1 MTELYGEDWVM
12 RLYYD
17 LEPSDQQLMSQLCDL
32 ACANNNLDLCNIRAL
47 PGTPVS
53 DATEIFAMNWR
64 FFPTLDPQ
72 VDIYLCRDLDSRP
85 SQREVAAVREW
96 LRSGLAIHSMRDH
109 PAHNTPLLG
118 ASWGARLDTEAG
130 TARSLWAGS
139 WAGILRDNLTYAD
152 RDFKG
157 PDQTILTVHVWPWAR
172 SQAMQHDSYT
182 CDETI
187 LENIPVFL
195 SSFIQVC
202 SLSWLYR
209 LPDPETQ

>member
-1 MTELYGEDWVM
+1 
-12 RLYYD
+12 
-17 LEPSDQQLMSQLCDL
+17 
-32 ACANNNLDLCNIRAL
+32 
-47 PGTPVS
+47 
-53 DATEIFAMNWR
+53 MNWR

-96 LRSGLAIHSMRDH
+96 LRSGLAIHSMRDN
-109 PAHNTPLLG
+109 PAHDTPLLG

-182 CDETI
+182 CDETKFLREHHCVLIFIYSGVLVI
-187 LENIPVFL
+187 LAL
-195 SSFIQVC
+195 SASRPRDSMNQTT
-202 SLSWLYR
+202 L
-209 LPDPETQ
+209 

>member
-1 MTELYGEDWVM
+1 
-12 RLYYD
+12 
-17 LEPSDQQLMSQLCDL
+17 
-32 ACANNNLDLCNIRAL
+32 
-47 PGTPVS
+47 
-53 DATEIFAMNWR
+53 MNWR

-130 TARSLWAGS
+130 SARTLWAGS

-157 PDQTILTVHVWPWAR
+157 PDQTILTLYVWPWAQ

-187 LENIPVFL
+187 LENIPVPIFIYSGVLVIPAL
-195 SSFIQVC
+195 SASRPRDSMNQTT
-202 SLSWLYR
+202 L
-209 LPDPETQ
+209 

>member
-118 ASWGARLDTEAG
+118 ASWGARLDTEEPNVRHKW
-130 TARSLWAGS
+130 ARAWTKILGDKLAWAARGE
-139 WAGILRDNLTYAD
+139 
-152 RDFKG
+152 KG
-157 PDQTILTVHVWPWAR
+157 PDQTVLQRHVWPWAR
-172 SQAMQHDSYT
+172 FIAMQHDSYT
-182 CDETI
+182 
-187 LENIPVFL
+187 
-195 SSFIQVC
+195 
-202 SLSWLYR
+202 
-209 LPDPETQ
+209 